1 VIHDLEPCS
10 AILQAPAEGGTDSSK
25 RETAP
30 SAHRREDLANIFEI
44 CFNFES
50 AFIIVSTPLV
60 KQAFSRSALSSRPK
74 GDSVFRVQERKTGVL
89 PLLPPEH

>member
-1 VIHDLEPCS
+1 MIWSPAMPSCKLS
-10 AILQAPAEGGTDSSK
+10 AEGDTVSSK